1 MLDQIK
7 TGTMLIE
14 EDALLPQ
21 PLRVQSQPCMSGWR
35 QLEGNGHLEERV
47 SQIGWVFFYEAGEV
61 KATGFGLGGEQATRR
76 AIKHLT
82 KKVKWDAFNSLEVTR
97 VVDSRILGISCVTV
111 SARWRLLGPSLSS
124 TVEETLPSAS
134 LFRPR
139 RSVSQQAALAA

>member
-7 TGTMLIE
+7 MGTMLIE
-14 EDALLPQ
+14 EDALLPE
-21 PLRVQSQPCMSGWR
+21 PLRVQSRPCLSGWR
-35 QLEGNGHLEERV
+35 QLDDRLEERV

-61 KATGFGLGGEQATRR
+61 KATGFGLDGEQAMCR
-76 AIKHLT
+76 AIRHLT

-97 VVDSRILGISCVTV
+97 VVDNRILGISCVTV

-139 RSVSQQAALAA
+139 RSVSQQVALAA